1 MIHGGSLID
10 AFVQQ
15 IQEGD
20 ADKWFDVAVGVVLD
34 HCQASSVMLDTFSM
48 YLFAQKSSDI
58 KRKVSEIV
66 KSRFYSRI
74 GSTSSDWQMFQRLR
88 WNHVYKRQCLVAC
101 NDLINEEIHRLCEE
115 ADFTAPLVPSLR
127 KWLTVKMF
135 AFIDGV
141 LFADHGASPS
151 LCTHRSH
158 SSSLKA
164 ELETFAV
171 NSFVDVRA
179 KSLFEI
185 ILDFPDSLPAVKEL
199 RECVRDASNLLSI
212 IAQTLRSILERRL
225 LHLGASTNQI
235 LDFYVA
241 MIKVLRIIDASDVL
255 LHFVAAPVRAYLKA
269 RPDSIRCI
277 ISSLTETKDSDLH
290 DELKI
295 GASLAYGIDEDDEDV
310 VLTAGP
316 LAEWSPPKRMKVL
329 AESELLQ
336 HQSRGLDILAT
347 LVSIYGSTDLFIAEY
362 RNLLAEKMLDN
373 ASYATDAELVN
384 VELMKI
390 RFGEDSLHH
399 CEVILRDVEDSK
411 RTNAAVA
418 NRAKERSEP
427 LPVTDMLLVS
437 EHYWPSRDADRQQ
450 FDSQKLHPS
459 LQALIDD
466 FGRRYHELK
475 KPRVATPWL
484 TQCTVDL
491 TLDFDDGSSRS
502 FKASLLHANLIE
514 HVGDAGK
521 AGVTAS
527 ALSIATEV
535 DEEDVRSAMRFW
547 LSKGVVR
554 LAVGASSAIAAS
566 SMGEEDEGLSPE
578 PVYTIVE
585 EQATRMAEDSQ
596 LAETSFEQEHSSGSS
611 ANSSAEARLQAAKE
625 FSETFVRGLLR
636 SHGAMPLDRLQ
647 TMLTMMLRAAIENGG
662 MQMQKFTLT
671 SADLAFV
678 QHRPS
683 FMAYLQHLVDHQ
695 VLDVDNGMYSERK
708 R

>member
-10 AFVQQ
+10 AFVQR
-15 IQEGD
+15 IQEVD
-20 ADKWFDVAVGVVLD
+20 ADNWFDVAADVVIE
-34 HCQASSVMLDTFSM
+34 HCQASTEMLDTFNL

-58 KRKVSEIV
+58 KGKVSEIV
-66 KSRFYSRI
+66 KSKFHSRI
-74 GSTSSDWQMFQRLR
+74 GSASPEWQVFKRLR
-88 WNHVYKRQCLVAC
+88 WSYLYKRQCLVAC
-101 NDLINEEIHRLCEE
+101 NDLIGEEIHRLCEE
-115 ADFTAPLVPSLR
+115 ADFSAPLVPSLR
-127 KWLTVKMF
+127 EWLKEKMF
-135 AFIDGV
+135 TFIDGV
-141 LFADHGASPS
+141 LFADRESS
-151 LCTHRSH
+151 SVL
-158 SSSLKA
+158 SSLKA
-164 ELETFAV
+164 ELEAFTV
-171 NSFVDVRA
+171 NSFVDVRSQ
-179 KSLFEI
+179 SLFEI
-185 ILDFPDSLPAVKEL
+185 ILDFPDSLTAVKEL
-199 RECVRDASNLLSI
+199 RECVRDASNLLSL
-212 IAQTLRSILERRL
+212 IAQTLRGILEKRL

-241 MIKVLRIIDASDVL
+241 MIKVLRIVDASDVL

-310 VLTAGP
+310 VLAAGP

-362 RNLLAEKMLDN
+362 RNLLAEKMLEN
-373 ASYATDAELVN
+373 TSYATDTELVN

-411 RTNAAVA
+411 RTNTAIA
-418 NRAKERSEP
+418 NRAKERREP
-427 LPVTDMLLVS
+427 PPVVDMLLVS

-466 FGRRYHELK
+466 FNRRYHELK
-475 KPRVATPWL
+475 KPRVVTPWL

-514 HVGDAGK
+514 YVGSAGRT
-521 AGVTAS
+521 GMTAL
-527 ALSIATEV
+527 ALSLATEV

-547 LSKGVVR
+547 LNKGVVR
-554 LAVGASSAIAAS
+554 LLPSSSSAVPANCT
-566 SMGEEDEGLSPE
+566 GEEDESLSAD
-578 PVYTIVE
+578 PVYIIVE

-596 LAETSFEQEHSSGSS
+596 LAETSFEQEHGSGSS

-625 FSETFVRGLLR
+625 YSETFVRGLLR

-647 TMLTMMLRAAIENGG
+647 TMLTLMLRAAIENGG
-662 MQMQKFTLT
+662 MHMQKFTLT
-671 SADLAFV
+671 SADLVFI

-683 FMAYLQHLVDHQ
+683 FMSYLQHLVDRQ
-695 VLDVDNGMYSERK
+695 VLDVENGMYSEHK